1 MTEIATN
8 TLTPAPSGQTRL
20 RPFSLVRYNKAY
32 QSYRRFKSVPKE
44 RLEDMGLAPSDQGK
58 AQFVDFLKHL

>member
-20 RPFSLVRYNKAY
+20 RPFSVVRYNKAY
-32 QSYRRFKSVPKE
+32 QSYRRFKSIPKD
-44 RLEDMGLAPSDQGK
+44 RLEDVGLAASEQEQ
-58 AQFVDFLKHL
+58 ARFVDFLKHL